1 VSLIAIPL
9 ATLAGGLTI
18 LSPCILPI
26 APVVLT
32 SALTQHKFGPLAL
45 SLGLGLSFALV
56 GVALALG
63 EAAFGFDGDVVR
75 QIGGVAMLVVG
86 ALTFLPKSVD
96 VFSLAAGPV
105 STWAA
110 QTAAPIK
117 GDGLAGQFGL
127 GALLALVWS
136 PCVGPTLGAAFALSS
151 QGQNLAMAGAT
162 MLAFGLGASG
172 ALLALGYLVR
182 GSIKQHRPTL
192 NALSKH
198 GRTILGVSM
207 LVVGILVLTKL
218 DEAFGRF
225 IVTASPDWIVT
236 LTTRF

>member
-9 ATLAGGLTI
+9 AFLAGGLTI

-32 SALTQHKFGPLAL
+32 SALTQHKLGPLAL

-56 GVALALG
+56 GVALTLG
-63 EAAFGFDGDVVR
+63 EAAFGFDGEIVR

-96 VFSLAAGPV
+96 VFALAAGPV

-117 GDGLAGQFGL
+117 GDGLLGQFGL

-151 QGQNLAMAGAT
+151 QGEGLGLAGAT

-172 ALLALGYLVR
+172 ALLGLGYLVR
-182 GSIKQHRPTL
+182 NSIKKHRPML
-192 NALSKH
+192 NALSTH
-198 GRTILGVSM
+198 GRTILGISL
-207 LVVGILVLTKL
+207 LVVGALVLTQM
-218 DEAFGRF
+218 DQVIGRI
-225 IVTASPDWIVT
+225 IVTASPDWIVA
-236 LTTRF
+236 LTTKY

>member
-1 VSLIAIPL
+1 MSLIAIPL
-9 ATLAGGLTI
+9 AFLAGGLTI

-32 SALTQHKFGPLAL
+32 SALTQHKLGPLAL
-45 SLGLGLSFALV
+45 ALGLGLSFALV
-56 GVALALG
+56 GVALTLG
-63 EAAFGFDGDVVR
+63 ESAFGFDGEIVR
-75 QIGGVAMLVVG
+75 QIGGVMMLVVG

-96 VFSLAAGPV
+96 VFALAAGPV
-105 STWAA
+105 SAWAA

-117 GDGLAGQFGL
+117 GDGLAAQFGL

-151 QGQNLAMAGAT
+151 QGQGLGVAGAT
-162 MLAFGLGASG
+162 MLAFGLGSSG
-172 ALLALGYLVR
+172 ALLALGYVVR
-182 GSIKQHRPTL
+182 GSVKKHRPTL

-198 GRTILGVSM
+198 GRSILGVSM
-207 LVVGILVLTKL
+207 LVVGILVLTQM
-218 DEAFGRF
+218 DQVIGR
-225 IVTASPDWIVT
+225 IVVTASPEWVVA

>member
-1 VSLIAIPL
+1 L
-9 ATLAGGLTI
+9 
-18 LSPCILPI
+18 
-26 APVVLT
+26 
-32 SALTQHKFGPLAL
+32 
-45 SLGLGLSFALV
+45 
-56 GVALALG
+56 
-63 EAAFGFDGDVVR
+63 AFGFDGDVVR

-96 VFSLAAGPV
+96 VFALAAGPV